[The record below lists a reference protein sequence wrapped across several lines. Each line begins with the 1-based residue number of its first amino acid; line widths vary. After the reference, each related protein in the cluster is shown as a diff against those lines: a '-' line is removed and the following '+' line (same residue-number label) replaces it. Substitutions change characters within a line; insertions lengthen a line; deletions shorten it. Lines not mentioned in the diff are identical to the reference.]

1 MKYWVHTQK
10 WDYQTRKTTKN
21 MAKYRQQVIAGHL
34 NSEVNIQLPAD
45 QPTLKPFL
53 GKTSFHSKQRDL
65 QDLVL
70 AGQGWGHCHLH
81 QLQTI

>member
-1 MKYWVHTQK
+1 MA
-10 WDYQTRKTTKN
+10 N
-21 MAKYRQQVIAGHL
+21 NIAKYRLCNNSHSRP
-34 NSEVNIQLPAD
+34 SEVNIQLPSD

-70 AGQGWGHCHLH
+70 AGQG
-81 QLQTI
+81 